1 MSSTRTEAVDRPSR
15 RLIRRLL
22 PRSLLARSL
31 LIIVIPLVLLQV
43 VTTVIFFERHWDTV
57 TRRLAGSVAG
67 DIAFL
72 IEMLREFPDRHDWV
86 FDQARNRIE
95 LDASLMPGAILPNQE
110 LELGNGRT
118 VQTLATAMRERVR
131 RPYRIDSRSFEDR
144 IEIRVQL
151 RDSVLRIFAP
161 RKRLFS
167 ITTYIF
173 VMWMVGT
180 SLILFG
186 VATVF
191 MRNQVRPIR
200 RLAAAAERFGMGRD
214 VEDFRPQG
222 ATEVRQAGA
231 AFSLMRR
238 RIKRFIGQ
246 RTEMLAGVS
255 HDLRTPLTRMR
266 LQLAM
271 LGDSPEVAELRA
283 DVDAM
288 ERMVE
293 GYLAFARGD
302 APEAPVLIDL
312 SGLVAEVVAR
322 AARDGLPITLEPG
335 APAHASIRPHQF
347 RRCLAN
353 LIENAGRHADTIA
366 VAYRTDAGNVEIT
379 IDDNGP
385 GIAPERREEAFRP
398 FVRLDDSRNPD
409 TGGSGLGLA
418 IARDIMQ
425 RHGGDILLESAPLGG
440 LRVRLRLPL

>member
-1 MSSTRTEAVDRPSR
+1 MSSIRTDAPAAVR
-15 RLIRRLL
+15 RSWLRRAM

-43 VTTVIFFERHWDTV
+43 VTTVIFYERHWDTV

-67 DIAFL
+67 DVAMMID
-72 IEMLREFPDRHDWV
+72 MLRAFPDRQDWV
-86 FDQARNRIE
+86 FAQARRRIE
-95 LDASLMPGAILPNQE
+95 LEATLTPGEILSNVEQPAYT
-110 LELGNGRT
+110 GNAER
-118 VQTLATAMRERVR
+118 TLANALRERVR
-131 RPYRIDSRSFEDR
+131 RPHRIDSRSFEDR
-144 IEIRVQL
+144 IEIQVQL
-151 RDSVLRIFAP
+151 REGVLRVLAP

-167 ITTYIF
+167 VTTYIF

-271 LGDSPEVAELRA
+271 LDDSPEIAELRA

-302 APEAPVLIDL
+302 APETPVMCALD
-312 SGLVAEVVAR
+312 GLVAEVVDR
-322 AARDGLPITLEPG
+322 AARDGAPVTLEP
-335 APAHASIRPHQF
+335 ADPVQASVRPHQL

-353 LIENAGRHADTIA
+353 LIENATRHADTVTVTCRA
-366 VAYRTDAGNVEIT
+366 DGGSAEI
-379 IDDNGP
+379 IVDDDGP

-425 RHGGDILLESAPLGG
+425 RHGGDIYLESAPQGG
-440 LRVRLRLPL
+440 LRARLRLPL